1 MPDTP
6 RRVTVT
12 SSRPVRRAPT
22 GARLQSLAEV
32 QEQSELGGVLLSSL
46 VRAQL
51 TLAFGVLLGFG
62 SLVAS
67 LPLIF
72 ALAPHLARRHVLGV
86 PLPLAVLGVAIY
98 PIVAVTGWIYV
109 WFAERNEREFEE
121 LVRQS

>member
-1 MPDTP
+1 MPEIP

-12 SSRPVRRAPT
+12 SSRPVRRAPP
-22 GARLQSLAEV
+22 GARMHSLAEV
-32 QEQSELGGVLLSSL
+32 QEQSELGGVLLRSL

-51 TLAFGVLLGFG
+51 TLALGVLLGFG

-67 LPLIF
+67 LPLLF
-72 ALAPHLARRHVLGV
+72 ALAPHLANRQVFGL

-98 PIVAVTGWIYV
+98 PVVVVTGFVYV

-121 LVRQS
+121 LVHQS

>member
-1 MPDTP
+1 MADAPK
-6 RRVTVT
+6 RVTVT

-22 GARLQSLAEV
+22 GAHLQSLAEV
-32 QEQSELGGVLLSSL
+32 QEQSELGGVLLRSL

-62 SLVAS
+62 SLVAA

-72 ALAPHLARRHVLGV
+72 ALAPQLARREVLGL
-86 PLPLAVLGVAIY
+86 PLPLAVLGIGIY
-98 PIVAVTGWIYV
+98 PVIAGTGYIYV
-109 WFAERNEREFEE
+109 WFAERNERDFEE